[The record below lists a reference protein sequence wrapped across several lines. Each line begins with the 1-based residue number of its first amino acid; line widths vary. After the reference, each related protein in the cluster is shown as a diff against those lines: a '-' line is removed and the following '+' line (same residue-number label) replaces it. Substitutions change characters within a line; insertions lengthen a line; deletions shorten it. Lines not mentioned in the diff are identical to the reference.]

1 MIRYLLICLPFFALS
16 QQADVLLLGN
26 TKKICFEEHVA
37 TKSDSLPQNL
47 DSYSALFIFSNAEST
62 LSKAELSQVKE
73 YLEQG
78 GNVYIGGENWPLQ
91 AEINAFTETNFNF
104 ACYGNFEN
112 KKAEASQQGRLNLEE
127 LEDLPAGQ
135 TTTAFPLQ
143 AEMEVE
149 AWVNDQ
155 PLILSALIGKGKLI
169 LDGGYSRFYCEL
181 KTNQSNALL
190 EQIFRFFEVELNDTD

>member
-1 MIRYLLICLPFFALS
+1 MFRYLIFFLPLFAAA
-16 QQADVLLLGN
+16 QDAGVLLIGN
-26 TKKICFEEHVA
+26 TKKICFEEYNAV
-37 TKSDSLPQNL
+37 KSDSLPPEL
-47 DSYSALFIFSNAEST
+47 DQYAALFIFSNAESE
-62 LSKAELSQVKE
+62 LSKAQLEQVKN

-91 AEINAFTETNFNF
+91 AEINAFTEANFNF

-112 KKAEASQQGRLNLEE
+112 KKAEASQKGRLNLEN
-127 LEDLPAGQ
+127 LEELPAGQ

-181 KTNQSNALL
+181 KTTQSNELL
-190 EQIFRFFEVELNDTD
+190 QQIVRFFESRSDDTD

>member
-1 MIRYLLICLPFFALS
+1 MIRYLILFFPLLAFAQS
-16 QQADVLLLGN
+16 ADVLLLGN
-26 TKKICFEEHVA
+26 TKKICFEGFE
-37 TKSDSLPQNL
+37 TIKSDSLPEHL
-47 DSYSALFIFSNAEST
+47 DSYSSIFIFSNAEST
-62 LSKAELSQVKE
+62 LSSLELTALRD

-91 AEINAFTETNFNF
+91 AEINAFTEANFNF
-104 ACYGNFEN
+104 ACYGNFES
-112 KKAEASQQGRLNLEE
+112 KKAEASQKGRLNLEE
-127 LEDLPAGQ
+127 LDDLPAGQ

-155 PLILSALIGKGKLI
+155 PLILSALIGNGKLI

-181 KTNQSNALL
+181 KTAQSTALL
-190 EQIFRFFEVELNDTD
+190 EQILHFFAGDSDDSN